1 MHAPSKPF
9 HHVPGGS
16 SGLSAKERSAVP
28 HGEHWRGPLMYLGYC
43 LYPPLYLTGPTMSF
57 NDFVCQSRHSLRIKV
72 RHKRMAAIH

>member
-1 MHAPSKPF
+1 M
-9 HHVPGGS
+9 
-16 SGLSAKERSAVP
+16 P

-72 RHKRMAAIH
+72 RRMTSIH